1 MIYIESRKKAE
12 KTLKKLYPTAL
23 IIDVTSKGNHPYIKF
38 SPFYP
43 HGNIPIPF
51 SEGYFAETVEG
62 IWQGLKVFEGED
74 IDPTKF
80 TIKNMS
86 GIKRTVRKFGKP
98 LGHRQGVNSNELLDY
113 ISARKKIYMRAY
125 AYVLENRVKHIVDE
139 LGEKAQKQDIILLDY
154 DTNEDIE
161 NAKKPLS
168 HASLVKKHLEF
179 RFPTLK
185 TLIFDQPIIK
195 KTIKRATKTKKKD
208 ANLISNNEQIAL
220 FKK

>member
-12 KTLKKLYPTAL
+12 KTLKKQYPNAL

-62 IWQGLKVFEGED
+62 IWQGLKVFENEG
-74 IDPTKF
+74 IDPSKF

-98 LGHRQGVNSNELLDY
+98 LGHRQGINGSELLDY

-125 AYVLENRVKHIVDE
+125 AYILENRVKSIVDE
-139 LGEKAQKQDIILLDY
+139 LGEKAHNQDIILLDY

-179 RFPTLK
+179 RFPILK
-185 TLIFDQPIIK
+185 TLVFNSPIEKNINVK
-195 KTIKRATKTKKKD
+195 SSRQKKKD
-208 ANLISNNEQIAL
+208 TVLNNEDTQTNL